1 MKKNEFAGLL
11 KEKILILDGATG
23 TELHK
28 RGYLEGVCSPEE
40 LNLKFPER
48 IKDIHLSYL
57 KAGSDIVIANTFGAN
72 RHKLS
77 DYNLQDRLAEINH
90 NAVRIAKEA
99 AKDFGAHVAADIGPV
114 GSYLEPLG
122 PITFDGAYAIFAE
135 QVKVLNEA
143 QPDLI
148 IIETMAEIRE
158 LKAALLA
165 AKDNFDGP
173 VIAQMTFGADGSTVT
188 GTSILAFLALFE
200 AMGADGIGLNCSV
213 GPKDLLALAKILTEN
228 TSIPISFKPNA
239 GMPKLVNRE
248 TVFPGTSAEFV
259 EAGLKAYQAGVNML
273 GGCCGTTPEFISA
286 LAKELKGKKPASRK
300 NKTSFFISSRTT
312 AIDLNEK
319 GKFFVIGER
328 INPTNRKKFQAELSQ
343 GVFSTIRKEAKIQ
356 VSSGANIL
364 DINMGVPGADEP
376 ALMKKAVEEIQET
389 VQVPLCLDSSS
400 AAALEAGLKACAG
413 KPIIN
418 SVNGDDDKLSVIIP
432 LAKRYGAAIIG
443 LCTDH
448 KGLPKTSAER
458 LTVAKRILEYADKY
472 GYNKAE
478 IIFDFLTL
486 SVSAASDQTVET
498 LQAVKESNTLW
509 PKNKTVLGLSNISFG
524 MPNRQ
529 LINSTFLRL
538 AKEAGL
544 NSAILNPHEEW
555 KKYDKF
561 AESLLLGKDIDG
573 KVYIEKHGNV
583 APKKAAVNSAEMPA
597 DKKLYIAVL
606 DGNREEIPAIINE
619 ALQKG
624 FAPLVLS
631 NSCILEALNEVGI
644 KFNAKEY
651 FLPQVIRSAEA
662 AQAAFAVIKPLL
674 KKDSSYTAGKIL
686 LATVKGDV
694 HDIGKNIVAAVFES
708 HGWDIVDL
716 GKNVETDAIIETAKK
731 ENCDI
736 IGLSA
741 LMTTTMIE
749 MEKVIKARDA
759 SGLKA
764 KVLIGGAPVT
774 EKFAREIGAD
784 GYGKDAVKAVEVAE
798 KLK

>member
-1 MKKNEFAGLL
+1 MEKNQFKALL
-11 KEKILILDGATG
+11 NERILILDGATG

-28 RGYLEGVCSPEE
+28 RGYLADVCSPEE
-40 LNLKFPER
+40 LNLKFPDR

-57 KAGSDIVIANTFGAN
+57 KAGSDIIITNTFGAN

-77 DYNLQDRLAEINH
+77 DYNLQDKLIEINQ
-90 NAVRIAKEA
+90 NAIHIARDATKGFNA
-99 AKDFGAHVAADIGPV
+99 LVAADLGPI

-122 PITFDGAYAIFAE
+122 PITFDKAYDLFSE
-135 QVKVLNEA
+135 QVRALSAAK
-143 QPDLI
+143 PDLI

-158 LKAALLA
+158 VKAALLA
-165 AKDNFDGP
+165 VKDNFDGP
-173 VIAQMTFGADGSTVT
+173 VITQMTFGSDGSTVT
-188 GTSILAFLALFE
+188 GTGILAFLSLFE
-200 AMGADGIGLNCSV
+200 SMGADGIGLNCSV
-213 GPKDLLALAKILTEN
+213 GPQDLLTLAKILTEN

-239 GMPKLVNRE
+239 GMPKLVNRQ
-248 TVFPGTSAEFV
+248 TVFPGTAEEFV
-259 EAGLKAYQAGVNML
+259 AASIKAYNAGINML

-286 LAKELKGKKPASRK
+286 LSKAIKGKRPAARAVK
-300 NKTSFFISSRTT
+300 NKFFISSRTT
-312 AIDLNEK
+312 AVDLNEK

-328 INPTNRKKFQAELSQ
+328 INPTNRKKFQAELAQ
-343 GVFSTIRKEAKIQ
+343 GNFSTIRNEAKSQ
-356 VSSGANIL
+356 VKSGANIL

-400 AAALEAGLKACAG
+400 SSALEAGLKACAG

-448 KGLPKTSAER
+448 KGLPKTSDER
-458 LTVAKRILEYADKY
+458 LAIAKRILAHAGKL
-472 GYNKAE
+472 GYNQNE

-498 LQAVKESNTLW
+498 LNAIKEAKSAW
-509 PKNKTVLGLSNISFG
+509 KNKTVLGLSNISFG

-529 LINSTFLRL
+529 LINSTFLKL
-538 AKEAGL
+538 AKDSDL
-544 NSAILNPHEEW
+544 DTAILNPHEEW
-555 KKYDKF
+555 KLYDKA
-561 AESLLLGKDIDG
+561 AEDLLLGKDDG
-573 KVYIEKHGNV
+573 GKNYIAKHGNV
-583 APKKAAVNSAEMPA
+583 QPKKPVANAAELPV
-597 DKKLYIAVL
+597 DKKLYNSVL
-606 DGNREEIPAIINE
+606 DGNREEIAAIVKE
-619 ALQKG
+619 ALEKG
-624 FAPLVLS
+624 FAPLTLS
-631 NSCILEALNEVGI
+631 NSVILEALNEVGT
-644 KFNAKEY
+644 KFNAKEL

-662 AQAAFAVIKPLL
+662 AQAAFALIKPLL
-674 KKDSSYTAGKIL
+674 KKDSTYGGGKIL

-708 HGWDIVDL
+708 HGWDVIDL
-716 GKNVETDAIIETAKK
+716 GKNIEAEAIIEAAKQ
-731 ENCDI
+731 ENADI

-749 MEKVIKARDA
+749 MEKVIQARNA
-759 SGLKA
+759 SGIKS
-764 KVLIGGAPVT
+764 KVIIGGAPVT
-774 EKFAREIGAD
+774 EKFAKEIGAD
-784 GYGKDAVKAVEVAE
+784 AYGKDAVKAVEVAN